1 MAAKVTISVKHCK
14 GCKLCLSACPRKAL
28 KLTGRHTDAGIEIIE
43 WDGSMGCT
51 GCLLCA
57 SMCPDAAI
65 TIEEVADA
73 EPKGGKKART

>member
-1 MAAKVTISVKHCK
+1 MAAKVSISAKFCK

-43 WDGSMGCT
+43 WDSTMGCT

-65 TIEEVADA
+65 TIEEVP
-73 EPKGGKKART
+73 ETKTGGKKQK